1 MYGITSEFIFSTNRT
16 KTKYTPRA
24 VIPIPLVNMLNCLAY
39 CLGQSKMNERVPD
52 MTPNKILLDVR
63 VSTTTKQKK
72 RCNKNI

>member
-1 MYGITSEFIFSTNRT
+1 
-16 KTKYTPRA
+16 